1 MDMTEAKALLVDI
14 APDETGLVT
23 ADALINWLY
32 ANDYEILH
40 PGELAEIL
48 QDYDATAEEL

>member
-1 MDMTEAKALLVDI
+1 MDMTEAKALLADV
-14 APDETGLVT
+14 APDVNGVVT

-32 ANDYEILH
+32 SNDYEILH